1 MHAEADEPA
10 RPSPMLVELA
20 PAAWPL
26 TDDPRFSTQSS
37 FACWWGVAAT
47 GWGIKQAKS
56 LINFQK
62 GLVPR
67 KVAVQHSAGE
77 GVG

>member
-10 RPSPMLVELA
+10 RPSPMPVELA

-26 TDDPRFSTQSS
+26 ADDPRFSTQSS

-47 GWGIKQAKS
+47 DRGVKAAYQ
-56 LINFQK
+56 FQK